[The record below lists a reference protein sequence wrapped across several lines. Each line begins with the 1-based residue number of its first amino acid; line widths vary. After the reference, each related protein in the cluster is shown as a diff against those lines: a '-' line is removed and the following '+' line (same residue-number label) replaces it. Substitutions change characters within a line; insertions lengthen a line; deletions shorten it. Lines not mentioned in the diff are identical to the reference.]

1 MQYMRSC
8 SLIPKYKEKGK
19 RKEKNKG
26 KIHPLQPNATRITY
40 TPRGINQSKKV
51 KGISISIRHAPSP
64 PQYYVTCLPRKS
76 ASLQTSDGYL
86 IPCLIPNQ
94 TPRGLFHA
102 SAPRCPRIPSV
113 VPRCCSMTRRARV
126 AYRGPPGFG
135 SSLRSLPVCLAGD
148 GSARR
153 LRRASLVGRA
163 GRGCVPCR
171 HFCRA
176 GASRR
181 DRGKGMR
188 RSCGR
193 RWSRAICGEGGGGWR
208 DCRR

>member
-1 MQYMRSC
+1 MQYMRC
-8 SLIPKYKEKGK
+8 SLIPKYQENQK
-19 RKEKNKG
+19 RKRKKQRKDPPTPAQCN
-26 KIHPLQPNATRITY
+26 PNNVY
-40 TPRGINQSKKV
+40 TQGNQSEKKV

-102 SAPRCPRIPSV
+102 SAPRYPRIPSA

-135 SSLRSLPVCLAGD
+135 SSLRSRLVCLAGD

-153 LRRASLVGRA
+153 LRRASLAGRA

-171 HFCRA
+171 RFCRA

-181 DRGKGMR
+181 DRGMGMR